1 MEIAPDTWYTLH
13 INITQPVVITLFSIR
28 KADNTE
34 GGGGYW
40 QQLEQPQES
49 QDNAEAGQGDG
60 QGRGPGMLGILH

>member
-13 INITQPVVITLFSIR
+13 INITLPVVITLFSIR
-28 KADNTE
+28 KADTDTTE

-40 QQLEQPQES
+40 QQLQQP

-60 QGRGPGMLGILH
+60 QGRGPGMLGILN